1 MICAPAEARPA
12 FRLGVRERNGR
23 ERSED
28 GADDHISEK
37 GRAKSLSFWREEP
50 QRGSPEGESSMSLRD
65 GWSTWPQRTMGVIL
79 GVPQERFQTSTGRT
93 IDSDVGFVGY

>member
-23 ERSED
+23 ECSED

-50 QRGSPEGESSMSLRD
+50 RRAESRKEKAQYLCEMGDLISCGFSL
-65 GWSTWPQRTMGVIL
+65 T
-79 GVPQERFQTSTGRT
+79 RFE
-93 IDSDVGFVGY
+93 

>member
-23 ERSED
+23 ECSED

-37 GRAKSLSFWREEP
+37 GRAKSLSFWREV
-50 QRGSPEGESSMSLRD
+50 QRNAEGRKEKAQCLCAI
-65 GWSTWPQRTMGVIL
+65 G
-79 GVPQERFQTSTGRT
+79 
-93 IDSDVGFVGY
+93 VGFLDLSPRAVKNPIRIQF